1 MRKVFVLISLFAF
14 CLTGS
19 MSFGQTQQNTPRHPL
34 PVDSNFFKSLAS
46 APRLTRVNKLSA
58 STNAAITSTAAA
70 TSATPQIRSVQHFSS
85 SFTFQSQ
92 VFPFTMVG
100 HRPQDGGTTQ
110 IDTSFV
116 PISFIFDEFIDA
128 NGNNIVIDANAI
140 GGEILRSPNFQRSQF
155 TVGNTQFGDAIQRAE
170 FFGVIKQG
178 DRDGDDDD
186 SAWHTVLESP
196 RILTPVTVE
205 VPFGSSIV
213 FQLADGSFGTL
224 MDINFINSQLN
235 TLLQTEG
242 VRVDELP
249 IFITRN
255 AVYGDFFAGFPLD
268 CCIGGFHT
276 AFETAQN
283 GNTISVQTFA
293 FATALDPDASTAI
306 FGDPTV
312 FADVGAMSHEVSEW
326 MNDPFVNNIVPSWEF
341 PGITPPVCQN
351 NLETGDP
358 VEVLFHPFFPITLHG
373 FTYHPQTEALL
384 EWFSRQNPSSAI
396 GGAFSYPDTTK
407 LTSPSV
413 ACPTGN

>member
-1 MRKVFVLISLFAF
+1 MRKVLQHFSVFAF
-14 CLTGS
+14 CLVS
-19 MSFGQTQQNTPRHPL
+19 VVSFGQTPQNTPRHPVVL
-34 PVDSNFFKSLAS
+34 DSSFFKNLAA
-46 APRLTRVNKLSA
+46 APQHPRVNRLSA
-58 STNAAITSTAAA
+58 STNAAMANEASG
-70 TSATPQIRSVQHFSS
+70 SAQTVQIRTVPHFSS
-85 SFTFQSQ
+85 SFTFQGQ
-92 VFPFTMVG
+92 TFPFTMVG
-100 HRPQDGGTTQ
+100 HRPQAGGTTRV
-110 IDTSFV
+110 DTAYV
-116 PISFIFDEFIDA
+116 PISFVFDEFVDA

-140 GGEILRSPNFQRSQF
+140 TGEILGSPDFVRSQF
-155 TVGNTQFGDAIQRAE
+155 TTGNTQFSDAIQRAE
-170 FFGVIKQG
+170 FFGVLRQS
-178 DRDGDDDD
+178 DRDGDEDDE
-186 SAWHTVLESP
+186 SWHTLLERP

-242 VRVDELP
+242 VRITELP
-249 IFITRN
+249 IFVTRN
-255 AVYGDFFAGFPLD
+255 AVYGDFFAGNPLD
-268 CCIGGFHT
+268 CCIGGFHA

-293 FATALDPDASTAI
+293 FATALDADASDAI

-312 FADVGAMSHEVSEW
+312 FADVGALSHEVAEW
-326 MNDPFVNNIVPSWEF
+326 MNDPFGNNIVPAWEF
-341 PGITPPVCQN
+341 PGISPPVCQG

-358 VEVLFHPFFPITLHG
+358 VENLFHPFFPITLNG

-407 LTSPSV
+407 LPGPSV
-413 ACPTGN
+413 ACPF